1 MFKKYEIIEDTA
13 TADIAF
19 RAYGE
24 NLEEAFS
31 NSGLCLFNIMTDI
44 DNVETNIEK
53 EIEVESEDKESLMFD
68 YLSEFLYIFDVDRL
82 LFSEINVDIEAMNEG
97 YRLKAKCKG
106 EKFDP
111 ERHPFESEVKA
122 ISYFDMKIE
131 ENEYGWICQVVLDL

>member
-1 MFKKYEIIEDTA
+1 MSKKYEIIEDTA

-53 EIEVESEDKESLMFD
+53 EIEIESEDKESLMFD
-68 YLSEFLYIFDVDRL
+68 YLSEFLYIFDVERL
-82 LFSEINVDIEAMNEG
+82 LFSKIDIDIEATDEG

-106 EKFDP
+106 EKFNP
-111 ERHPFESEVKA
+111 EKHPFESEVKA

-131 ENEYGWICQVVLDL
+131 ESKDGWMCQVILDL